1 MGVTVATEQMHQ
13 SFWSDDEGG
22 KLKTFLHGHSY
33 TANPLACAAGCASLD
48 LMEQE
53 GTWENINRIELQHA
67 QFAKEAAAIN
77 GVAAVRHKGT
87 ILAVEYET
95 GAQTSYF
102 NSLRDRLYDFFLG
115 RGIILRPLGNIIY
128 IIPPYCITEEELNS
142 VYQAIR
148 EFEL

>member
-1 MGVTVATEQMHQ
+1 MGVTVCTDAIHQ
-13 SFWSDDEGG
+13 SFWSEGEEG

-48 LMEQE
+48 LMEKGE
-53 GTWENINRIELQHA
+53 TWENIERIEQQHA
-67 QFAKEAAAIN
+67 DFAKEAADLN

-95 GAQTSYF
+95 GAQTGYF
-102 NSLRDRLYDFFLG
+102 NSLRDHLYDFYIE

-128 IIPPYCITEEELNS
+128 IIPPYCITEEELKS

-148 EFEL
+148 EFKL

>member
-1 MGVTVATEQMHQ
+1 M
-13 SFWSDDEGG
+13 
-22 KLKTFLHGHSY
+22 KTFLHGHSY
-33 TANPLACAAGCASLD
+33 TANPLACAAACASLD
-48 LMEQE
+48 LMEKD
-53 GTWENINRIELQHA
+53 GTWANINRIEKQHA
-67 QFAKEAAAIN
+67 GFAKEASELD

-95 GAQTSYF
+95 GAQTGYF
-102 NSLRDRLYDFFLG
+102 NFLRDRLYDFFME

-142 VYQAIR
+142 VYEAIL